1 MAVITKETTIWKAT
15 SGKPARTVRV
25 ALAQARSA
33 VGTETFDPRDE
44 NLAHAIES
52 IGRAAADG
60 ADVVVFG
67 EMYLSGYRTDE
78 WLHKWATTV
87 SPPDRHVEALIEQAR
102 SKKLVIVMGAATFG
116 AAMPGDVYNSTLI
129 VSPDGLT
136 GVYRKCHVV
145 AFPYKFGVANE
156 RSFYSPGMEI
166 PVYETP
172 AGRIGVHICYD
183 VHFPEVAR
191 VQTLNGAE
199 MLINTS
205 ASMAGFEEYWDH
217 LAYTRAVEN
226 GTWYIVCSV
235 VGEQRDTELFGGSQ
249 IVDPRG
255 DVVAAAKRNEEDYI
269 VADIDL
275 ERGHAVRAATHALS
289 TRQPTLYARIAEPLR
304 QP

>member
-1 MAVITKETTIWKAT
+1 
-15 SGKPARTVRV
+15 
-25 ALAQARSA
+25 
-33 VGTETFDPRDE
+33 
-44 NLAHAIES
+44 
-52 IGRAAADG
+52 
-60 ADVVVFG
+60 
-67 EMYLSGYRTDE
+67 
-78 WLHKWATTV
+78 
-87 SPPDRHVEALIEQAR
+87 
-102 SKKLVIVMGAATFG
+102 
-116 AAMPGDVYNSTLI
+116 
-129 VSPDGLT
+129 
-136 GVYRKCHVV
+136 
-145 AFPYKFGVANE
+145 
-156 RSFYSPGMEI
+156 
-166 PVYETP
+166 
-172 AGRIGVHICYD
+172 
-183 VHFPEVAR
+183 
-191 VQTLNGAE
+191 